1 MTLQLYWPITK
12 IDSDE
17 RLVYGYASTEATD
30 SQGEIVRKEAL
41 EAALPAY
48 MRFAN
53 IREMHRPSA
62 VGVAKEATLDDT
74 GLWLKAKIVDDEA
87 WRKVKEGVYKGFSI
101 GGAVTGRDGGNPQIV
116 TGVELTEIS
125 LVDRPANPDAVFALW
140 KSDADAGALKTAR
153 ARLAQKWVASDGSAF
168 ARADDAARHEAH
180 LAKATFAPA
189 AAPTSGITAY
199 DLEGAKGAG
208 GAFADPGFQADG
220 RKRYPLDSEPHIRA
234 AWRFILQEA
243 NRAPYTKEQ
252 LDHIEARITAA
263 WKAKIDPGGPSAA
276 SDGDAA
282 KLAKSLAEGGDLAP
296 IQSLHDH
303 AVSLG
308 AVCHGGEASA
318 KSAGAAMAKLIARS
332 DALEER
338 LGAALPLLREVK
350 ELVEK
355 IAAQP
360 AVVPPARLVA
370 IDKGTDVARELERI
384 AEQPP
389 ALTALEL
396 IKRAVR
402 EPLPFGARLEK

>member
-1 MTLQLYWPITK
+1 MTLQLYWPIAK

-41 EAALPAY
+41 EAALPNY

-53 IREMHRPSA
+53 IREMHMPSA
-62 VGVAKEATLDDT
+62 VGVAKEATIDGT
-74 GLWLKAKIVDDEA
+74 GLWLKAKIVDDDA

-140 KSDADAGALKTAR
+140 KSEAGAEAIKAAR
-153 ARLAQKWVASDGSAF
+153 ARLAQKWVASDGAGF
-168 ARADDAARHEAH
+168 ARADDAARHEAR

-189 AAPTSGITAY
+189 GTPTSGVTAY
-199 DLEGAKGAG
+199 DLEGAKSD
-208 GAFADPGFQADG
+208 FADPGFQADG
-220 RKRYPLDSEPHIRA
+220 QKRYPLDSETQIRA
-234 AWRFILQEA
+234 AWGYIHHA
-243 NRAPYTKEQ
+243 PNRAPYTTEQ
-252 LDHIEARITAA
+252 LEHVEARIVAA
-263 WKAKIDPGGPSAA
+263 WKAKIDPAGPPAA
-276 SDGDAA
+276 RDADAA
-282 KLAKSLAEGGDLAP
+282 KLAKANDAEDDDLAP
-296 IQSLHDH
+296 VQSLHDH

-308 AVCHGGEASA
+308 AVCHGGEMSA
-318 KSAGAAMAKLIARS
+318 KGAGAAMQKLIARS
-332 DALEER
+332 DALEQR
-338 LGAALPLLREVK
+338 LSAALPLLREVK

-355 IAAQP
+355 IASQP
-360 AVVPPARLVA
+360 AVTPPSRLVA

-402 EPLPFGARLEK
+402 EPLPFGARLERT

>member
-17 RLVYGYASTEATD
+17 RLVYGYASTEAQD

-53 IREMHRPSA
+53 IREMHLPSA
-62 VGVAKEATLDDT
+62 VGVAKEATVDGT
-74 GLWLKAKIVDDEA
+74 GLWLKAKIVDDDA

-101 GGAVTGRDGGNPQIV
+101 GGAVTGRDGGDPRVV

-140 KSDADAGALKTAR
+140 KSADAGELKAAR
-153 ARLAQKWVASDGSAF
+153 ARLAQKWVASDGAAF
-168 ARADDAARHEAH
+168 ARAEDAARHEAR
-180 LAKATFAPA
+180 LAKSTFAPA
-189 AAPTSGITAY
+189 DEPTSGLTNY
-199 DLEGAKGAG
+199 DLDGAKGAG
-208 GAFADPGFQADG
+208 NFADPGFQADG
-220 RKRYPLDSEPHIRA
+220 RKRYPLDSAEQIRA
-234 AWRFILQEA
+234 AWGYIHHA
-243 NRAPYTKEQ
+243 KNRAPYTHEQ
-252 LDHIEARITAA
+252 LVEIEARIVAA
-263 WKAKIDPGGPSAA
+263 WKAKIDRAGPPAA
-276 SDGDAA
+276 Q
-282 KLAKSLAEGGDLAP
+282 KLAKADDEPAA

-308 AVCHGGEASA
+308 AVCHAGDDTQ
-318 KSAGAAMAKLIARS
+318 KFAGAALQKLMARS

-360 AVVPPARLVA
+360 AVVPPARFVA
-370 IDKGTDVARELERI
+370 VDKGADVARELERI

-402 EPLPFGARLEK
+402 EPLPFGARLER

>member
-30 SQGEIVRKEAL
+30 SQGEIVRKDAL

-53 IREMHRPSA
+53 IREMHLPSA
-62 VGVAKEATLDDT
+62 VGIAKEATVDGT

-140 KSDADAGALKTAR
+140 KGADGGALKAAR
-153 ARLAQKWVASDGSAF
+153 ARLAQKWVASDGAAF
-168 ARADDAARHEAH
+168 ARADDAARHEAG
-180 LAKATFAPA
+180 LAKSTFAEA
-189 AAPTSGITAY
+189 AQPTSGVTNY
-199 DLEGAKGAG
+199 DLDGAASSGT
-208 GAFADPGFQADG
+208 FADPGFQSDG
-220 RKRYPLDSEPHIRA
+220 QKRYPLDSEAQIRA
-234 AWRFILQEA
+234 AWGYIHHDK
-243 NRAPYTKEQ
+243 NRAPYSSEQ
-252 LDHIEARITAA
+252 LLQIEARIVAA
-263 WKAKIDPGGPSAA
+263 WKAKIDPAGPPAA
-276 SDGDAA
+276 RPHEAE
-282 KLAKSLAEGGDLAP
+282 KLAKAGDESVAA

-308 AVCHGGEASA
+308 ALCHGGEPSE
-318 KSAGAAMAKLIARS
+318 KLAGAVLQKLIARS

-360 AVVPPARLVA
+360 AVVPPSRFVA
-370 IDKGTDVARELERI
+370 IDKGSDVARELERI
-384 AEQPP
+384 AEQPA

-402 EPLPFGARLEK
+402 EPLPFGARLER

>member
-62 VGVAKEATLDDT
+62 VGVAKEATVDET
-74 GLWLKAKIVDDEA
+74 GLWLKAKIVDDDA

-101 GGAVTGRDGGNPQIV
+101 GGAVTGRDGGNPQVV

-140 KSDADAGALKTAR
+140 KGDAGADALKAAR

-168 ARADDAARHEAH
+168 ARADDAAQHEAR

-189 AAPTSGITAY
+189 TDPTSGITAY
-199 DLEGAKGAG
+199 DLDGATDD
-208 GAFADPGFQADG
+208 GAFADPGFQAD
-220 RKRYPLDSEPHIRA
+220 RKKRYPLDSEQHIRA
-234 AWRFILQEA
+234 AWGYIHREA
-243 NRAPYTKEQ
+243 NRAPYTKAQ
-252 LDHIEARITAA
+252 LDHIEARIVAA
-263 WKAKIDPGGPSAA
+263 WKTKIDPGGPPAA
-276 SDGDAA
+276 REDDAE
-282 KLAKSLAEGGDLAP
+282 KLAKAIAESDDLAP

-332 DALEER
+332 DALEQR

-360 AVVPPARLVA
+360 AVMPPARLVA
-370 IDKGTDVARELERI
+370 IDKGSDVARELERI